1 MTPETIREFSYC
13 VVPCVTYQS
22 RSCHRTTPYL
32 HKLRRHVVS
41 PVLSTGN
48 VSQTPERSES
58 GDALYLFKQ
67 GSNALSPLCDNQLIS
82 MYRHVAHTVFAGA
95 ACRARIHGGPGA
107 AGLLVRGLAVKV
119 GDTVPVNYM
128 KDEKPPTIKPDA
140 DYPAWLFGLTDK
152 LPSKTA
158 LLSKID
164 KGGVESLTE
173 AEMTRTKRLITLETI
188 KMNNLA
194 SKTGG

>member
-1 MTPETIREFSYC
+1 
-13 VVPCVTYQS
+13 
-22 RSCHRTTPYL
+22 
-32 HKLRRHVVS
+32 
-41 PVLSTGN
+41 
-48 VSQTPERSES
+48 
-58 GDALYLFKQ
+58 
-67 GSNALSPLCDNQLIS
+67 
-82 MYRHVAHTVFAGA
+82 MYRHVAANTVAGV
-95 ACRARIHGGPGA
+95 ACRARQIGRPGA
-107 AGLLVRGLAVKV
+107 GFGLVRGLAVKV
-119 GDTVPVNYM
+119 GDTVPVNYI

-158 LLSKID
+158 LLSKIE

-188 KMNNLA
+188 KINNLA